1 MVCSLIISFQPPTAI
16 TVIWVRAYLRMVV
29 DFIIAQAVII
39 TIIIFVEV
47 IITIIIVTITFATFF
62 TFIAFV
68 KVIIII
74 A

>member
-29 DFIIAQAVII
+29 DFIIAQAVIA
-39 TIIIFVEV
+39 IIIFVEV